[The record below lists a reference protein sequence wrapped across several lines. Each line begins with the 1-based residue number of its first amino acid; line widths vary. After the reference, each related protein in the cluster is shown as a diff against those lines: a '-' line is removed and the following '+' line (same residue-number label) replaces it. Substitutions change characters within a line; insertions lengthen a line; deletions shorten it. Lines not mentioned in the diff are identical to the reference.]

1 MNSVY
6 TKLSEVYDAM
16 YKTFINYREELDFYS
31 SILIKYNC
39 TSVLEIGCGTGNLA
53 PGFNALGL
61 NYCGLDFSNEMLK
74 IATTNHPECRFIQG
88 DMKNFRLDEKQA
100 ACIITGRTTSYLVTN
115 MDVTEAFKAINKN
128 LLPGG
133 IFCFDCI
140 DANKFIPLIKDGL
153 HITHKASYENKKFGR
168 DSYWQPALQQNC
180 SFNWQAVYYRENEN
194 GRQEKI
200 GEDDSILRAFCKDE
214 IILFLALA
222 GFRLKELINRPSY
235 AFDTFVIVAEK
246 I

>member
-6 TKLSEVYDAM
+6 TKLSAVYDAM
-16 YKTFINYREELDFYS
+16 YKTFINYKEELDFYS

-39 TSVLEIGCGTGNLA
+39 SSVLEIGCGTGNLA
-53 PGFNALGL
+53 PGFSSLGL
-61 NYCGLDFSNEMLK
+61 NYCGFDFSNEMLK
-74 IATTNHPECRFIQG
+74 IATTNHPGCRFIQG
-88 DMKNFRLDEKQA
+88 DMKNFSLDEMQA
-100 ACIITGRTTSYLVTN
+100 ACIITGRTSSYLITN
-115 MDVTEAFKAINKN
+115 MDVTEAFNSINKN

-140 DANKFIPLIKDGL
+140 DANKFIPLIKAGL
-153 HITHKASYENKKFGR
+153 HITHKASYENKKFSR

-180 SFNWQAVYYRENEN
+180 SFNWQAVYYQEDEN

-200 GEDDSILRAFCKDE
+200 GEDDSIIRAFCKDE
-214 IILFLALA
+214 IILFLELA

-235 AFDTFVIVAEK
+235 AFDTFVVVAEK